1 MRIYPLSCCLLLLSN
16 AVMAD
21 WSGDMELGYLALDGN
36 SDSQTLNAKFDVTND
51 VEPLRHNIH
60 LEAANSSQDG
70 QRTAEKYLLSS
81 QLDYVINDASY
92 AFLFG
97 SYEDDQFS
105 GFDFQSTVA
114 SGYGYRLIKTG
125 AMLLALEGGPGYR
138 INEREEGSRE
148 EDIIVRLAQEY
159 SWDFAETASLEQ
171 SLNAERGE
179 DNTITRFQVAV
190 KSQLVGNLALKVG
203 YGIKYTESVPAD
215 RKHADTETAVTLVY
229 RF

>member
-1 MRIYPLSCCLLLLSN
+1 MRIYSLSCCLLLLSN

-51 VEPLRHNIH
+51 IEPLRHNIH

-81 QLDYVINDASY
+81 QLDYVVSDASY

-105 GFDFQSTVA
+105 GFDFQSTAA

-138 INEREEGSRE
+138 INEREEGPRE
-148 EDIIVRLAQEY
+148 EDLIVRLAQEY
-159 SWDFAETASLEQ
+159 SWDFTETAGLEQ

-179 DNTITRFQVAV
+179 NNTITRFQVAV

-203 YGIKYTESVPAD
+203 YGIKYTENVPAD

>member
-21 WSGDMELGYLALDGN
+21 WSGDMEMGYLALDGN
-36 SDSQTLNAKFDVTND
+36 SDSQTLNAKFDATND
-51 VEPLRHNIH
+51 IEPLRHNIH
-60 LEAANSSQDG
+60 LEAASSSQDG
-70 QRTAEKYLLSS
+70 RRTAEKYLLSS

-92 AFLFG
+92 AFLFC

-105 GFDFQSTVA
+105 GFDFQSTAA

-159 SWDFAETASLEQ
+159 SWDFTETAGLEQ

-190 KSQLVGNLALKVG
+190 KSQLVGNLALKVS